1 MADWCGGKRQK
12 AKRHDNRGWSN
23 LTVFR
28 SAILKNQKETK
39 TVCFNDAFNW
49 VKSVSQETGRNVQK
63 MSAWLLICGRLGKN
77 SWVALIL
84 KNQKETKTVFF
95 DAAFDWIKS
104 FRKNQGEAFKKCRL
118 DWWFAGGCLKA
129 VDKHVV
135 ADGRRRK
142 HLSANLQTKMGDIEG
157 KYGRCLG
164 RGGARG
170 RWWTDNAWRE
180 SVDSGI

>member
-28 SAILKNQKETK
+28 SVILKNQKETQ
-39 TVCFNDAFNW
+39 TVCFNAAFDW
-49 VKSVSQETGRNVQK
+49 
-63 MSAWLLICGRLGKN
+63 IN
-77 SWVALIL
+77 SFR
-84 KNQKETKTVFF
+84 KNQEETFKKCRLDCRFAGDYLKTVRWRLFWKIKKKPQTLCF
-95 DAAFDWIKS
+95 NAAFDWIKS
-104 FRKNQGEAFKKCRL
+104 FRKNQEEAFKKCRL

-135 ADGRRRK
+135 ADGRRGK
-142 HLSANLQTKMGDIEG
+142 HLSVNLQTKMGDIEG